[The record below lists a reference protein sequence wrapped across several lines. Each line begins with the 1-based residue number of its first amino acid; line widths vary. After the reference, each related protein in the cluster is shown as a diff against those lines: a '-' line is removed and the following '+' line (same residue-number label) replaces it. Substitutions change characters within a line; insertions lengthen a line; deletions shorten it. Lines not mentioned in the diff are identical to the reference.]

1 MRRPGPLSARAS
13 RRPPGRHR
21 PTVRL
26 AAAGCSHMA
35 TATQQEAPHT
45 GRDTD
50 TPSSSSVHPYTFRT
64 PIASSRRRKICC
76 PPSFA
81 RTCHKGWLP
90 DCASGR
96 IVSASL
102 CCSLYDSSSAPM
114 GTGRTLAAG
123 TGTCGGTT
131 VGCSPLAWAHS
142 SRACCL
148 RWRCSKKPTACS
160 NPCRV
165 LGKTPALLKL
175 VRQRHGTLLV
185 VRRRSRAR
193 T

>member
-1 MRRPGPLSARAS
+1 
-13 RRPPGRHR
+13 
-21 PTVRL
+21 
-26 AAAGCSHMA
+26 MA
-35 TATQQEAPHT
+35 TATRQEAPYM
-45 GRDTD
+45 GGD
-50 TPSSSSVHPYTFRT
+50 SSSTYHPYTLRT

-102 CCSLYDSSSAPM
+102 CCSLCNRPSAPM
-114 GTGRTLAAG
+114 GTGRSLAAG

-142 SRACCL
+142 SRACCR
-148 RWRCSKKPTACS
+148 RWICSRPMACS
-160 NPCRV
+160 NLCRA
-165 LGKTPALLKL
+165 LGKRTAWLKL

-185 VRRRSRAR
+185 VRRRSRAY
-193 T
+193 